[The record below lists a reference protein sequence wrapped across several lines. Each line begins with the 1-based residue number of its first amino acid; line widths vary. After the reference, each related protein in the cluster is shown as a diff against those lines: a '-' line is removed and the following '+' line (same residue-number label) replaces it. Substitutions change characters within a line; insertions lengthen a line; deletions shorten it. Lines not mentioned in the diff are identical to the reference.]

1 MADDNGLGAV
11 IFEPSEPKKA
21 TVDIVFVHGLGG
33 NRINTWTYAPGTPE
47 KVFWPKDHLPQ
58 ICPEARI
65 LSFGYNSAFA
75 HFYPFYGPKN
85 IPVGTTI
92 DNHST
97 ALFQSLI
104 GLRDRTESTD
114 RPIIFI
120 AHSLG
125 GLVVANALSRQHGAD
140 EAAVSLVNHTGG
152 VVFLG
157 TPFEGSS
164 KAEWGR
170 TALRVVDCFS
180 DTKKEDVKDLE
191 ERSAK
196 LVSINEAFLKFLKAR
211 DRSGAPVEVECF
223 FEALSL
229 KILGK
234 RFLIVPKK
242 SAVLPGIDG
251 QSIEANH
258 VDMCKFAD
266 EERSGFRSISEKL
279 SQWIKAM
286 HEIPAKTGDQ
296 VSRLFGIG
304 DRET

>member
-1 MADDNGLGAV
+1 M
-11 IFEPSEPKKA
+11 
-21 TVDIVFVHGLGG
+21 
-33 NRINTWTYAPGTPE
+33 
-47 KVFWPKDHLPQ
+47 
-58 ICPEARI
+58 
-65 LSFGYNSAFA
+65 
-75 HFYPFYGPKN
+75 
-85 IPVGTTI
+85 
-92 DNHST
+92 
-97 ALFQSLI
+97 
-104 GLRDRTESTD
+104 
-114 RPIIFI
+114 
-120 AHSLG
+120 
-125 GLVVANALSRQHGAD
+125 
-140 EAAVSLVNHTGG
+140 
-152 VVFLG
+152 
-157 TPFEGSS
+157 
-164 KAEWGR
+164 GR